1 MRTLIAHCRQ
11 SGRVVFEVNQ
21 LFDTV
26 EGGEMSPQIIELEI
40 AVAVEAFELASA
52 CGGVLAL
59 RIQPVIAHQGRRR
72 RP

>member
-1 MRTLIAHCRQ
+1 
-11 SGRVVFEVNQ
+11 
-21 LFDTV
+21 
-26 EGGEMSPQIIELEI
+26 MSPQIIELEI